1 MHFKD
6 AVKNP
11 NSIMGY
17 VDKDNLQIFLGK
29 NTSRRTVIFLYLV
42 HLSDLELSPAE
53 PWDFSWSIYSFSVLL
68 KHWI

>member
-29 NTSRRTVIFLYLV
+29 NTSRRTIIFLYLV

-53 PWDFSWSIYSFSVLL
+53 PWDFS
-68 KHWI
+68 